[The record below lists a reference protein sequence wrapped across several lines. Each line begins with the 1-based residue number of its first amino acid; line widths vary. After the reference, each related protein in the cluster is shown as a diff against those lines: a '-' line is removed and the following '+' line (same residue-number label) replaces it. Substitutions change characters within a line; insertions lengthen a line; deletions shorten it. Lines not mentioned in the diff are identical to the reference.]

1 MKKISVLLVV
11 LFLLVTFTVATADS
25 AGFSISLRRDFGYG
39 GMGNQIQG
47 RFSILV
53 PDDIDFQEVIFYM
66 DDTEMGRLTEAP
78 FRFQFST
85 DDYPPGDHAYWAKG
99 ILADGSEL
107 TSNRINAFVLSKEE
121 ANSSLGLIMLII
133 FGGIGVAVVLSFVIS
148 GAVSRKVK
156 QGEYFD
162 ENLLPKGYH
171 VHGGTICKKCGK
183 PFAYKLFSGN
193 FITHKL
199 AQCPHCGKWSF
210 SRPVSR
216 EVMIAAAEEMSGVD
230 NNERVESIDGMSE
243 EEKLRKQLDES
254 KYTG

>member
-1 MKKISVLLVV
+1 MKKTSILLVV
-11 LFLLVTFTVATADS
+11 LVLSVTFTMVAADS
-25 AGFSISLRRDFGYG
+25 ADFSINLRRDFGYG

-53 PDDIDFQEVIFYM
+53 PDDIDFQEVIFFM
-66 DDTEMGRLTEAP
+66 DDTEMGRLTDAP

-85 DDYPPGDHAYWAKG
+85 DDYPPGDHEYWAKG

-107 TSNRINAFVLSKEE
+107 TSNRISAFVLSKEE
-121 ANSSLGLIMLII
+121 ANSSLGTILWII
-133 FGGIGVAVVLSFVIS
+133 FGGIGVAVALSFVVS
-148 GAVSRKVK
+148 AAVSRKVK

-162 ENLLPKGYH
+162 ENLLPKGFH

-183 PFAYKLFSGN
+183 PYAYKMFSGN
-193 FITHKL
+193 FITHKFDR
-199 AQCPHCGKWSF
+199 CPHCGKWTF
-210 SRPVSR
+210 SRPMSR
-216 EVMIAAAEEMSGVD
+216 ALMIAAAEEMRGV
-230 NNERVESIDGMSE
+230 ERNVKAEGIEVMSE

>member
-1 MKKISVLLVV
+1 MKKTGILLGLLILLLTFSV
-11 LFLLVTFTVATADS
+11 VAADS
-25 AGFSISLRRDFGYG
+25 PDFNIRLRRDFGYG

-53 PDDIDFQEVIFYM
+53 LDEIDFTEVIFYM
-66 DDTEMGRLTEAP
+66 DETELGRVTSAP

-85 DDYPPGDHAYWAKG
+85 DDYAHGEHVYWAKG
-99 ILADGSEL
+99 VLPDGSVL
-107 TSNRINAFVLSKEE
+107 TSNRISAFILSKEE
-121 ANSSLGLIMLII
+121 ANNSLGSILLVL
-133 FGGIGVAVVLSFVIS
+133 FGGIGVAVAISFVVS
-148 GAVSRKVK
+148 AAVSRKVK

-183 PFAYKLFSGN
+183 PYAYKAFSGN

-199 AQCPHCGKWSF
+199 DRCPHCGKWTF
-210 SRPVSR
+210 SRPVSK
-216 EVMIAAAEEMSGVD
+216 EVMIAAAVEMRGVD
-230 NNERVESIDGMSE
+230 QNEKADSIDGMSE

-254 KYTG
+254 KYIG